1 LLSIVDVSRL
11 PAAAGDRQVNVILL
25 VSLSAAILVG
35 MPITL
40 KG

>member
-1 LLSIVDVSRL
+1 LLSIIDVSRL
-11 PAAAGDRQVNVILL
+11 PAAADVQQVNVILL
-25 VSLSAAILVG
+25 VSLSAVILVG